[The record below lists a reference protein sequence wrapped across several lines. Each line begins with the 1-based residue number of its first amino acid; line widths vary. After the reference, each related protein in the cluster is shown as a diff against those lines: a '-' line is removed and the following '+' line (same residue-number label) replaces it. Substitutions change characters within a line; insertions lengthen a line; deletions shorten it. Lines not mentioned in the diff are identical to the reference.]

1 MDEKG
6 YLTTYACI
14 IEYRRSLLRISTG
27 ISNYSIISLEKNKQW
42 YVTGHYTVFCHF
54 GIKSCREHRVAKNWF
69 HFARKNGV
77 SPVNSQIV
85 MNWSFLL
92 YMFIWIQFKD
102 RFKERV
108 HIQARLFF
116 KEAALMVNKL
126 THQIYLLF

>member
-54 GIKSCREHRVAKNWF
+54 GLKYMQRTPSCEKL
-69 HFARKNGV
+69 V
-77 SPVNSQIV
+77 SFCQKEWCSTGKQSNSNELVIP
-85 MNWSFLL
+85 
-92 YMFIWIQFKD
+92 FIH
-102 RFKERV
+102 V
-108 HIQARLFF
+108 
-116 KEAALMVNKL
+116 
-126 THQIYLLF
+126 YLNTV